1 MTQNKWS
8 LRKVKGVIQIEID
21 DETATVH
28 IFAETAEA
36 AKKARQVSSC
46 NISGLYRPLHYGLLK
61 KTLRYQFIF
70 QIFFQDFGILR
81 RLPLGPTKT
90 SWPHYWSKG

>member
-1 MTQNKWS
+1 MLLVQRVSILLKPGKIVLKVTKNKWS

-36 AKKARQVSSC
+36 AKKARQVSS
-46 NISGLYRPLHYGLLK
+46 
-61 KTLRYQFIF
+61 
-70 QIFFQDFGILR
+70 
-81 RLPLGPTKT
+81 
-90 SWPHYWSKG
+90 